1 MLTDVKV
8 EIDGS
13 AMRGG
18 DFTTV
23 LSTMDTSSR
32 QKVSKEI
39 MDVNTTLDPMDP
51 TDIHGTYYPTAAEI
65 PEIILFG

>member
-13 AMRGG
+13 AVRGG
-18 DFTTV
+18 DFTTL
-23 LSTMDTSSR
+23 LSTMDRSSR

-51 TDIHGTYYPTAAEI
+51 TDIHGT
-65 PEIILFG
+65 